1 MRSAFHGEKSPMR
14 FSQTSCERRGFRCAF
29 FIAAVLSIVAP
40 FAAMATHIDAP
51 EVPDIL
57 AVPAGSK
64 AFLIGHAV
72 GTQNYIC
79 LPDGAGAKW
88 VLFGPQATVFDD
100 HGKQIM
106 THFLSPNPAEN
117 STPRATWQQSDRT
130 SSVWAMKVAESDDS
144 RYVEPGAI
152 KWFLLKVM
160 GTETGAREHDWL
172 TKTTVVHRVNTS
184 GGVAP
189 AGECAVIGDVGK
201 TKFVPY
207 SADYV
212 FYK

>member
-1 MRSAFHGEKSPMR
+1 MRSS
-14 FSQTSCERRGFRCAF
+14 S
-29 FIAAVLSIVAP
+29 FIVAALAIAAP
-40 FAAMATHIDAP
+40 FAAMATNVEP
-51 EVPDIL
+51 PKVPDTL

-100 HGKQIM
+100 RGTQIM
-106 THFLSPNPAEN
+106 THFLSPNPAESN
-117 STPRATWQQSDRT
+117 ALRATWMDSDRT
-130 SSVWAMKVAESDDS
+130 SSVWAVKVAESDDA
-144 RYVEPGAI
+144 RFVEPGAI
-152 KWFLLKVM
+152 KWFLLQVK
-160 GTETGAREHDWL
+160 GAEEGSQRNDRL
-172 TKTTVVHRVNTS
+172 MKTTVIHRVNTS
-184 GGVAP
+184 GGTAP
-189 AGECAVIGDVGK
+189 ASECTLTGDVGK

-207 SADYV
+207 TADYV

>member
-1 MRSAFHGEKSPMR
+1 MRSS
-14 FSQTSCERRGFRCAF
+14 S
-29 FIAAVLSIVAP
+29 FIAAVLAVTAP
-40 FAAMATHIDAP
+40 FAALATHIDP
-51 EVPDIL
+51 PQVPDTL

-79 LPDGAGAKW
+79 LPDGAAAKW

-100 HGKQIM
+100 AGKQIM
-106 THFLSPNPAEN
+106 THFLSPNPAE
-117 STPRATWQQSDRT
+117 SGTPRATWQHSDRT
-130 SSVWAMKVAESDDS
+130 SSVWAMKIAESDDA

-152 KWFLLKVM
+152 KWFLLQVKGAEA
-160 GTETGAREHDWL
+160 GTREHDRL
-172 TKTTVVHRVNTS
+172 TQTTVVQRVNTS

-189 AGECAVIGDVGK
+189 ANECAVSGDVGK

-207 SADYV
+207 TADYV

>member
-1 MRSAFHGEKSPMR
+1 MRSS
-14 FSQTSCERRGFRCAF
+14 S
-29 FIAAVLSIVAP
+29 FIVAALAIAAP
-40 FAAMATHIDAP
+40 FAAMATNVKP
-51 EVPDIL
+51 PKVPDTL

-100 HGKQIM
+100 RGTQIM
-106 THFLSPNPAEN
+106 THFLSPNPAESN
-117 STPRATWQQSDRT
+117 ALRATWMDSDRT
-130 SSVWAMKVAESDDS
+130 SSVWAMKVAESDDA
-144 RYVEPGAI
+144 RFVEPGAI
-152 KWFLLKVM
+152 KWFLLQVK
-160 GTETGAREHDWL
+160 GAEEGSQRNDRL
-172 TKTTVVHRVNTS
+172 MKTTVIHRVNTS
-184 GGVAP
+184 GGTAP
-189 AGECAVIGDVGK
+189 ASECTLTGDVGK

-207 SADYV
+207 TADYV

>member
-1 MRSAFHGEKSPMR
+1 MRLSS
-14 FSQTSCERRGFRCAF
+14 
-29 FIAAVLSIVAP
+29 FIVAALAAAAP
-40 FAAMATHIDAP
+40 FAAMATNINP
-51 EVPDIL
+51 PKVPDTL

-100 HGKQIM
+100 HGRQLM

-117 STPRATWQQSDRT
+117 NALRATWMDSDRT
-130 SSVWAMKVAESDDS
+130 SSVWAVKVAESDDA
-144 RYVEPGAI
+144 RFVEPGAI
-152 KWFLLKVM
+152 KWFLLQVK
-160 GTETGAREHDWL
+160 GAEEGSQPDDRL
-172 TKTTVVHRVNTS
+172 MKTTVIHRVNTS

-189 AGECAVIGDVGK
+189 ASECMLTGDIGK

-207 SADYV
+207 TADYV

>member
-1 MRSAFHGEKSPMR
+1 MRSS
-14 FSQTSCERRGFRCAF
+14 S
-29 FIAAVLSIVAP
+29 FIVAALAIAAP
-40 FAAMATHIDAP
+40 FAATATNIESP
-51 EVPDIL
+51 NVPDTL

-100 HGKQIM
+100 DGRQLM
-106 THFLSPNPAEN
+106 THFLSPNPAESN
-117 STPRATWQQSDRT
+117 ALRATWMDSDRT
-130 SSVWAMKVAESDDS
+130 SSVWAMKVAESDDA

-152 KWFLLKVM
+152 KWFLLQVK
-160 GTETGAREHDWL
+160 GAEEGSQRNDRL
-172 TKTTVVHRVNTS
+172 VKTTVIHRVNTS

-189 AGECAVIGDVGK
+189 ASECTLTSDVGK
-201 TKFVPY
+201 TKFMPY
-207 SADYV
+207 TADYI

>member
-1 MRSAFHGEKSPMR
+1 MRSS
-14 FSQTSCERRGFRCAF
+14 S
-29 FIAAVLSIVAP
+29 FILAALAIAAP
-40 FAAMATHIDAP
+40 FAAMATNIKP
-51 EVPDIL
+51 PKVPDTL

-100 HGKQIM
+100 HGRQLM
-106 THFLSPNPAEN
+106 THFLSPNPAESN
-117 STPRATWQQSDRT
+117 ALRATWMDSDST
-130 SSVWAMKVAESDDS
+130 SSVWAMKVAESDDA

-160 GTETGAREHDWL
+160 GAEEGSLPNDRL
-172 TKTTVVHRVNTS
+172 TKATVIHRVNTS
-184 GGVAP
+184 GGIAP
-189 AGECAVIGDVGK
+189 ASECTLTGDIGK
-201 TKFVPY
+201 TKFVSY
-207 SADYV
+207 TADYV

>member
-1 MRSAFHGEKSPMR
+1 MRSS
-14 FSQTSCERRGFRCAF
+14 S
-29 FIAAVLSIVAP
+29 FIVAALAIAAP
-40 FAAMATHIDAP
+40 FASMATNITP
-51 EVPDIL
+51 PKVPDTL

-100 HGKQIM
+100 HGRQLM

-117 STPRATWQQSDRT
+117 NALRATWMDSDRS
-130 SSVWAMKVAESDDS
+130 SSVWAVKVAESDDA
-144 RYVEPGAI
+144 RFVEPGAI
-152 KWFLLKVM
+152 KWFLLQVK
-160 GTETGAREHDWL
+160 GAEEGSQRNDRL
-172 TKTTVVHRVNTS
+172 MKTTVIHRVNTS

-189 AGECAVIGDVGK
+189 ASECMLTGDVGK

-207 SADYV
+207 TADYV

>member
-1 MRSAFHGEKSPMR
+1 MRSIS
-14 FSQTSCERRGFRCAF
+14 
-29 FIAAVLSIVAP
+29 FIVAALAAAAP
-40 FAAMATHIDAP
+40 FAAMATNIEP
-51 EVPDIL
+51 PKVPDSL

-79 LPDGAGAKW
+79 LPDGTGAKW

-100 HGKQIM
+100 HGRQLM
-106 THFLSPNPAEN
+106 THFLSPNPAESN
-117 STPRATWQQSDRT
+117 ALRATWMDSDRT
-130 SSVWAMKVAESDDS
+130 SSVWAMKVAESDDA

-160 GTETGAREHDWL
+160 GAEEGSQRNDRL
-172 TKTTVVHRVNTS
+172 VKTTVIHRVNTS

-189 AGECAVIGDVGK
+189 ASECTLTGDVGK

-207 SADYV
+207 TADYV

>member
-1 MRSAFHGEKSPMR
+1 MRLSSV
-14 FSQTSCERRGFRCAF
+14 
-29 FIAAVLSIVAP
+29 IVAALAAAAP
-40 FAAMATHIDAP
+40 FAAMATNITP
-51 EVPDIL
+51 PKVPDTL

-100 HGKQIM
+100 HGRQLM
-106 THFLSPNPAEN
+106 THFLSPNPAESN
-117 STPRATWQQSDRT
+117 ALRATWMDSDST
-130 SSVWAMKVAESDDS
+130 SSVWAMKVAESDDA

-160 GTETGAREHDWL
+160 GAEEGSLPNDRL
-172 TKTTVVHRVNTS
+172 TKATVIHRVNTS
-184 GGVAP
+184 GGIAP
-189 AGECAVIGDVGK
+189 ASECTLTGDIGK
-201 TKFVPY
+201 TKFVSY
-207 SADYV
+207 TADYV

>member
-1 MRSAFHGEKSPMR
+1 MRSRS
-14 FSQTSCERRGFRCAF
+14 
-29 FIAAVLSIVAP
+29 FIVAALAAAAP
-40 FAAMATHIDAP
+40 FAAMATNVKPPKVP
-51 EVPDIL
+51 ETL

-79 LPDGAGAKW
+79 LPDATGAKW

-100 HGKQIM
+100 HGRQLM
-106 THFLSPNPAEN
+106 THFLSPSPAE
-117 STPRATWQQSDRT
+117 SSALRATWMDSDRT
-130 SSVWAMKVAESDDS
+130 SSVWAAKVAESDDS

-152 KWFLLKVM
+152 NWFLLKV
-160 GTETGAREHDWL
+160 TGAEEGARRNDRL
-172 TKTTVVHRVNTS
+172 MKTTVIHRVNTS

-189 AGECAVIGDVGK
+189 ASECTLTGDVGK

-207 SADYV
+207 TADYV
-212 FYK
+212 FYR

>member
-1 MRSAFHGEKSPMR
+1 MRLSS
-14 FSQTSCERRGFRCAF
+14 
-29 FIAAVLSIVAP
+29 FIVAALAVAAP
-40 FAAMATHIDAP
+40 FAAMATNINP
-51 EVPDIL
+51 PKVPDAL

-79 LPDGAGAKW
+79 LPDGAAAKW

-100 HGKQIM
+100 HGRQLM
-106 THFLSPNPAEN
+106 THFLSPNPAESN
-117 STPRATWQQSDRT
+117 ALRATWMDSDRT
-130 SSVWAMKVAESDDS
+130 SSVWAVKVAESDDA
-144 RYVEPGAI
+144 RFVEPGAI
-152 KWFLLKVM
+152 KWFLLQVK
-160 GTETGAREHDWL
+160 GAEEGSQRNDRL
-172 TKTTVVHRVNTS
+172 MKTTVIHRVNTS

-189 AGECAVIGDVGK
+189 ASECTLTGDVGK

-207 SADYV
+207 TADYV

>member
-1 MRSAFHGEKSPMR
+1 MRSS
-14 FSQTSCERRGFRCAF
+14 S
-29 FIAAVLSIVAP
+29 FIAAAIALAAP
-40 FAAMATHIDAP
+40 FAAMATHIDP
-51 EVPDIL
+51 PKVPDTL

-100 HGKQIM
+100 AGKQIM
-106 THFLSPNPAEN
+106 THFLSPNPAE
-117 STPRATWQQSDRT
+117 SGTPRATWQHSGRT
-130 SSVWAMKVAESDDS
+130 SAVWAMKVAESDDA

-160 GTETGAREHDWL
+160 GAEEGSRPHDRL
-172 TKTTVVHRVNTS
+172 TQATVIQRVNTS

-189 AGECAVIGDVGK
+189 ASECTATGDVGK

-207 SADYV
+207 TADYV

>member
-1 MRSAFHGEKSPMR
+1 MRSNFL
-14 FSQTSCERRGFRCAF
+14 
-29 FIAAVLSIVAP
+29 IAAVLLIVAP
-40 FAAMATHIDAP
+40 FQAMATQVDAP
-51 EVPDIL
+51 KVPDIL

-72 GTQNYIC
+72 GTQNYTC

-100 HGKQIM
+100 AGRQIM
-106 THFLSPNPAEN
+106 THFLSPNPAE
-117 STPRATWQQSDRT
+117 SSAPRATWQHSDRT
-130 SSVWAMKVAESDDS
+130 SAVWAMKVAESDDP

-152 KWFLLKVM
+152 KWLLLQVK
-160 GTETGAREHDWL
+160 GAEEGSRPHDRQ
-172 TKTTVVHRVNTS
+172 TKTTVIHRVNTS

-189 AGECAVIGDVGK
+189 ANECTLAGDVGK

-207 SADYV
+207 TADYV
-212 FYK
+212 FYR

>member
-1 MRSAFHGEKSPMR
+1 MRSSL
-14 FSQTSCERRGFRCAF
+14 
-29 FIAAVLSIVAP
+29 FIAATLAIAAP
-40 FAAMATHIDAP
+40 LAATATNSREGIDPP
-51 EVPDIL
+51 EVPDTI

-72 GTQNYIC
+72 GTQNYVC

-100 HGKQIM
+100 NGKQIM

-117 STPRATWQQSDRT
+117 SSPRATWQHSDRT
-130 SSVWAMKVAESDDS
+130 SAVWALKVAESDDS

-152 KWFLLKVM
+152 KWFLLQVK
-160 GTETGAREHDWL
+160 GAEEGSRPHDRL
-172 TKTTVVHRVNTS
+172 MKATVIHRVNTS
-184 GGVAP
+184 GGLAP
-189 AGECAVIGDVGK
+189 ANECALAGDVGK

-207 SADYV
+207 TADYV

>member
-1 MRSAFHGEKSPMR
+1 MRSS
-14 FSQTSCERRGFRCAF
+14 S
-29 FIAAVLSIVAP
+29 FIAAAIALAAP
-40 FAAMATHIDAP
+40 FAAMATHIDP
-51 EVPDIL
+51 PKVPDTL

-100 HGKQIM
+100 AGKQIM
-106 THFLSPNPAEN
+106 THFLSPNPAE
-117 STPRATWQQSDRT
+117 SGTPRATWQHSDRT
-130 SSVWAMKVAESDDS
+130 SAVWAMKVAGSDDA

-160 GTETGAREHDWL
+160 GAEEGSRPHDRL
-172 TKTTVVHRVNTS
+172 TQATVIQRVNTS

-189 AGECAVIGDVGK
+189 ASECTATGDVGK

-207 SADYV
+207 TADYV

>member
-1 MRSAFHGEKSPMR
+1 MRSSFM
-14 FSQTSCERRGFRCAF
+14 
-29 FIAAVLSIVAP
+29 IAAVLSIVAP
-40 FAAMATHIDAP
+40 FKVMATHVDAP
-51 EVPDIL
+51 QVPDVL

-100 HGKQIM
+100 AGRQIM

-117 STPRATWQQSDRT
+117 STPRATWQHSDRT
-130 SSVWAMKVAESDDS
+130 SAVWAVKVAESDDP

-152 KWFLLKVM
+152 KWFLLQVK
-160 GTETGAREHDWL
+160 GAEEGSRPQDRL
-172 TKTTVVHRVNTS
+172 TKTTVIHRVNTS

-189 AGECAVIGDVGK
+189 ANECMLAGDVGK

-207 SADYV
+207 TADYV

>member
-1 MRSAFHGEKSPMR
+1 MRSSSF
-14 FSQTSCERRGFRCAF
+14 
-29 FIAAVLSIVAP
+29 IVAALAVAVP
-40 FAAMATHIDAP
+40 FAAMATNIKP
-51 EVPDIL
+51 PRVPDTL

-100 HGKQIM
+100 HGTQIM
-106 THFLSPNPAEN
+106 THFLSPNPAESN
-117 STPRATWQQSDRT
+117 ALRATWMDSDRT
-130 SSVWAMKVAESDDS
+130 SSVWAVKVAESDDA
-144 RYVEPGAI
+144 RFVEPGAI
-152 KWFLLKVM
+152 KWFLLQVK
-160 GTETGAREHDWL
+160 GTEEGSQRNDRL
-172 TKTTVVHRVNTS
+172 MKTTVIHRVNTS

-189 AGECAVIGDVGK
+189 ASECMLTGDVGK

-207 SADYV
+207 TADYV

>member
-1 MRSAFHGEKSPMR
+1 MRSS
-14 FSQTSCERRGFRCAF
+14 S
-29 FIAAVLSIVAP
+29 FILAALAIAAP
-40 FAAMATHIDAP
+40 FAAMATNIKP
-51 EVPDIL
+51 PKVPDAL

-88 VLFGPQATVFDD
+88 LLFGPQATVFDD
-100 HGKQIM
+100 HGRQLM

-117 STPRATWQQSDRT
+117 NALRATWMDSDRT
-130 SSVWAMKVAESDDS
+130 SSVWAVKVAESDDA
-144 RYVEPGAI
+144 RFVEPGAI
-152 KWFLLKVM
+152 KWFLLQVK
-160 GTETGAREHDWL
+160 GAEEGSQRNDRL
-172 TKTTVVHRVNTS
+172 VKTTVIHRVNTS

-189 AGECAVIGDVGK
+189 ASECTLTGDVGK

-207 SADYV
+207 TADYV

>member
-1 MRSAFHGEKSPMR
+1 MRSS
-14 FSQTSCERRGFRCAF
+14 S
-29 FIAAVLSIVAP
+29 FILAALAIAAP
-40 FAAMATHIDAP
+40 FAAMATNIKP
-51 EVPDIL
+51 PKVPDTL

-100 HGKQIM
+100 HGRQLM
-106 THFLSPNPAEN
+106 THFLSPNPAESN
-117 STPRATWQQSDRT
+117 ALRATWMDSDST
-130 SSVWAMKVAESDDS
+130 SSVWALKVAESDDA

-160 GTETGAREHDWL
+160 GAEEGSLPNDRL
-172 TKTTVVHRVNTS
+172 TKATVIHRVNTS
-184 GGVAP
+184 GGIAP
-189 AGECAVIGDVGK
+189 ASECTLTGDIGK

-207 SADYV
+207 TADYV

>member
-1 MRSAFHGEKSPMR
+1 MRSS
-14 FSQTSCERRGFRCAF
+14 S
-29 FIAAVLSIVAP
+29 FIAAAIALAAP
-40 FAAMATHIDAP
+40 FAAMATHIDP
-51 EVPDIL
+51 PKVPDTL

-100 HGKQIM
+100 AGKQIM
-106 THFLSPNPAEN
+106 THFLSPNPAE
-117 STPRATWQQSDRT
+117 SGTPRATWQHSDRT
-130 SSVWAMKVAESDDS
+130 SAVWAMKVAESDDA

-160 GTETGAREHDWL
+160 GAEEGSRPHDRL
-172 TKTTVVHRVNTS
+172 TQATVIQRVNTS

-189 AGECAVIGDVGK
+189 ASECTAGDVGK

-207 SADYV
+207 TADYV

>member
-1 MRSAFHGEKSPMR
+1 MRSS
-14 FSQTSCERRGFRCAF
+14 S
-29 FIAAVLSIVAP
+29 FIAAVLAVTAP
-40 FAAMATHIDAP
+40 FAALATHIDP
-51 EVPDIL
+51 PQVPDTL

-79 LPDGAGAKW
+79 LPDGAAAKW

-100 HGKQIM
+100 AGKQIM
-106 THFLSPNPAEN
+106 THFLSPNPAE
-117 STPRATWQQSDRT
+117 SGTPRATWQHSDRT
-130 SSVWAMKVAESDDS
+130 SSVWAMKIAESDDA

-152 KWFLLKVM
+152 KWFLLQVK
-160 GTETGAREHDWL
+160 GTEAGTREHDRL
-172 TKTTVVHRVNTS
+172 TQTTVVQRVNTS

-189 AGECAVIGDVGK
+189 ANECAVSGDVGK

-207 SADYV
+207 TADYV

>member
-1 MRSAFHGEKSPMR
+1 
-14 FSQTSCERRGFRCAF
+14 
-29 FIAAVLSIVAP
+29 
-40 FAAMATHIDAP
+40 
-51 EVPDIL
+51 L

-100 HGKQIM
+100 HGRQLM
-106 THFLSPNPAEN
+106 THFLSPNPAESN
-117 STPRATWQQSDRT
+117 APRATWMDSDRT
-130 SSVWAMKVAESDDS
+130 SSVWAVKVAESDDA
-144 RYVEPGAI
+144 RFVEPGAI
-152 KWFLLKVM
+152 KWLLLQIK
-160 GTETGAREHDWL
+160 GAEEGSQRNDRL
-172 TKTTVVHRVNTS
+172 MKTAVIHRVNTS

-189 AGECAVIGDVGK
+189 ASECMLTGDVGR

-207 SADYV
+207 TADYV

>member
-1 MRSAFHGEKSPMR
+1 MRSSFL
-14 FSQTSCERRGFRCAF
+14 
-29 FIAAVLSIVAP
+29 IAAVLSIVAP
-40 FAAMATHIDAP
+40 FKAMATHVDAP
-51 EVPDIL
+51 KVPDVL

-100 HGKQIM
+100 AGRQIM
-106 THFLSPNPAEN
+106 TLFLSPNPAEN
-117 STPRATWQQSDRT
+117 STPRATWQHSDRT
-130 SSVWAMKVAESDDS
+130 SAVWAVKVAESDDS

-152 KWFLLKVM
+152 KWFLLQVK
-160 GTETGAREHDWL
+160 GAEEGSRPHDRL
-172 TKTTVVHRVNTS
+172 THDRLTRATVIHRVNTS

-189 AGECAVIGDVGK
+189 ANECTLAGDVGK

-207 SADYV
+207 TADYV

>member
-1 MRSAFHGEKSPMR
+1 MRSS
-14 FSQTSCERRGFRCAF
+14 S
-29 FIAAVLSIVAP
+29 FIAAAIALAAP
-40 FAAMATHIDAP
+40 FAAMATHIDP
-51 EVPDIL
+51 PKVPDTL

-88 VLFGPQATVFDD
+88 MLFGPQATVFDD
-100 HGKQIM
+100 AGKQIM
-106 THFLSPNPAEN
+106 THFLSPNPAE
-117 STPRATWQQSDRT
+117 SGTPRATWQHSDRT
-130 SSVWAMKVAESDDS
+130 SAVWAMKVAESDDA

-160 GTETGAREHDWL
+160 GAEEGSRPHDRL
-172 TKTTVVHRVNTS
+172 TQATVIQRVNTS

-189 AGECAVIGDVGK
+189 ASECTATGDVGK

-207 SADYV
+207 TADYV

>member
-1 MRSAFHGEKSPMR
+1 VRSS
-14 FSQTSCERRGFRCAF
+14 S
-29 FIAAVLSIVAP
+29 FIVAALAIAAP
-40 FAAMATHIDAP
+40 FAAMATNIKP
-51 EVPDIL
+51 PKVPDAL

-88 VLFGPQATVFDD
+88 LLFGPQATVFDH
-100 HGKQIM
+100 HGRQLM

-117 STPRATWQQSDRT
+117 NALRATWMDSDRT
-130 SSVWAMKVAESDDS
+130 SSVWAVKVAESDDA
-144 RYVEPGAI
+144 RFVEPGAI
-152 KWFLLKVM
+152 KWFLLQVK
-160 GTETGAREHDWL
+160 GAEEGSQRNDRL
-172 TKTTVVHRVNTS
+172 VKTTVIHRVNTS

-189 AGECAVIGDVGK
+189 ASECTLTGDVGK

-207 SADYV
+207 TADYV
-212 FYK
+212 CYK